1 MSLQISPHPREGRPR
16 ASAAAVAA
24 SILRRSTLRPTL
36 GIVLGS
42 GFDQVVA
49 DCTVLLEINYS
60 SLPGFPRPG
69 VAGHAGKLA
78 LAYLARMPVVV
89 LSGRAHFYEGH
100 PMEAVTFPM
109 RVLAEMGVKAVLLT
123 CAAGGINGRF
133 KPGDYMQFADH
144 INLMGTNP
152 LRGWTS
158 PEWPRFV
165 DLSAAYDPALNKLLV
180 QAGKN
185 AKARLHS
192 GVYLGVSGP
201 SYETPAEIRAFAR
214 LGADVVGMSTV
225 PEVVVARQ
233 CGLRVAALACVTNLA
248 AGRNKKAIT
257 HAEVLSTGAAGAA
270 TAARFLQE
278 FVRLYAETK

>member
-1 MSLQISPHPREGRPR
+1 MTLHSNPHTRESRPR

-24 SILRRSTLRPTL
+24 AILRRSTLRPTL

-42 GFDQVVA
+42 GFDKLLA
-49 DCTVLLEINYS
+49 DCTVLLEISYS

-78 LAYLARMPVVV
+78 LAYMARMPVVI
-89 LSGRAHFYEGH
+89 LSGRAHYYEGH
-100 PMEAVTFPM
+100 TMEAATFPI

-123 CAAGGINGRF
+123 CAAGGINSRY
-133 KPGDYMQFADH
+133 KPGDYMQFKDH
-144 INLMGTNP
+144 INLMGANP
-152 LRGWTS
+152 LRGWNS

-165 DLSAAYDPALNKLLV
+165 DLSEAYDPVLNKTLA
-180 QAGKN
+180 QAGKQ

-192 GVYLGVSGP
+192 GVYLAVSGP
-201 SYETPAEIRAFAR
+201 SYETPAEIRAFER
-214 LGADVVGMSTV
+214 MGADVVGMSTI

-257 HAEVLSTGAAGAA
+257 HAEVLSAGAAGAA
-270 TAARFLQE
+270 TATRFLQE
-278 FVRLYAETK
+278 FVKLYAQAK